1 MSFLVLGALALAHA
15 AAPTISVDSLLQKN
29 LQARGGADELAAI
42 HSLRLEGRLLVNGGQ
57 LTLQWVEIKSRPDRI
72 RQEATLQGLT
82 SISAWDGTESWR
94 VNPFGGRKDPERVP
108 LEDSKG
114 LLEQAAIDGVL
125 VDAKS
130 HGWPMRY
137 LGTEDIDGTD
147 AHKIQIDRPG
157 GDLEY
162 VWLDPDA
169 FLEIR
174 IVSRRT
180 EHGVTVEAQTDYGD
194 YEKVGDVYFP
204 LLVEFG
210 PKGGSDADRAK
221 VLVDKATPNQ
231 AVDETIL
238 AFPVAK

>member
-1 MSFLVLGALALAHA
+1 MSLIALTALALARA
-15 AAPTISVDSLLQKN
+15 SAPVVTVDSLLQKN
-29 LQARGGADELAAI
+29 IDARGGAEKLAAI
-42 HSLRLEGRLLVNGGQ
+42 HSLRLEGRLLVDGGQ
-57 LTLQWVEIKSRPDRI
+57 LELRWLEIKSRPDHV
-72 RQEATLQGLT
+72 RQEASLQGLT
-82 SISAWDGTESWR
+82 SVSAWDGTDSWR
-94 VNPFGGRKDPERVP
+94 VNPFRGRKDPERVP

-125 VDAKS
+125 VDAKT

-137 LGTEDIDGTD
+137 LGTEDIDGTA

-174 IVSRRT
+174 VVSRRT

-194 YEKVGDVYFP
+194 YEKIADVYFP
-204 LLVEFG
+204 LLIEFG
-210 PKGGSDADRAK
+210 PKGGGDADRAK
-221 VLVDKATPNQ
+221 LLIEKAGANPT
-231 AVDETIL
+231 VDEAL
-238 AFPVAK
+238 FHFPVAK